1 MGNVKVR
8 YLVARHRSRRP
19 TRYYWV
25 PTKKLQSAGFSI
37 RRLPDTLVEA
47 TRQAEQHN
55 ADGIAVR
62 FAVRVLLLKFLC
74 SAE

>member
-47 TRQAEQHN
+47 IRQAEQHN

-62 FAVRVLLLKFLC
+62 FAVRVLLLSPLQR
-74 SAE
+74 